1 MPYVG
6 YLSGGLAP
14 MEMEEDKKD
23 FNLMSKRFKSN
34 QSIKQF
40 RLHFQEPFRFQLW
53 LFLQLKEHK
62 NGHSLVNLNL
72 SIDSSNI
79 WENPNEICPGK
90 AMPSQFSPG
99 NTSK

>member
-40 RLHFQEPFRFQLW
+40 RLHFQE
-53 LFLQLKEHK
+53 
-62 NGHSLVNLNL
+62 
-72 SIDSSNI
+72 
-79 WENPNEICPGK
+79 
-90 AMPSQFSPG
+90 
-99 NTSK
+99 SKSYTYVVV